1 MVVDDWLTRQEVVEL
16 ITDYLENALLPQK
29 MEQPEKHF
37 AACPLCVEYLKQVK
51 LTIELRSKL
60 AQGPAF
66 PSMKKRELLQI
77 FQNWQQDSSHQITR
91 QE

>member
-1 MVVDDWLTRQEVVEL
+1 MPVDGWLTCQEVVEL

-29 MEQPEKHF
+29 MEQLEKHF
-37 AACPLCVEYLKQVK
+37 AACPPCMEYLKQVK
-51 LTIELRSKL
+51 LIIELLSKL
-60 AQGPAF
+60 TQSPAI
-66 PSMKKRELLQI
+66 PSMKKREFLQI